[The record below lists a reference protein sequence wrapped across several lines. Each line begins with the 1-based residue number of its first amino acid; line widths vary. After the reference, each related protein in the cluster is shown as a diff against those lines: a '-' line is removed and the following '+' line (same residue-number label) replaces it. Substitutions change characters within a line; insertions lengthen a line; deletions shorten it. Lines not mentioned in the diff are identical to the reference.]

1 MIAAAQSEE
10 DSENIAEKFLHK
22 EIDVDTFLNQYLEKR
37 IVSCF
42 YSFSLFFFLF
52 LGISD
57 ILQKIYSVVY

>member
-42 YSFSLFFFLF
+42 YFFSL
-52 LGISD
+52 LGRHE
-57 ILQKIYSVVY
+57 V